1 MLAILAA
8 LSVLLLGGRSF
19 SLFAQSAN
27 PIQIENQNP
36 GTSSWLLSNV
46 ANNNEIEGYASLTS
60 VNAGD
65 QISFFVNTID
75 PNYTLTIYRLG
86 YYGGLGGRQMTQP
99 VTLGGIA
106 QPIPTP
112 DPTTGLAECQWVSPY
127 VFTVPSNWVSGMY
140 VVKLRQPIRKQRYIT
155 FVVRND
161 GRASDLMFQTSVSTY
176 QAYNAW
182 GGKSLYGYNSSNGT
196 PR

>member
-1 MLAILAA
+1 MLAVLAA
-8 LSVLLLGGRSF
+8 LFLVLIGGRSL

-36 GTSSWLLSNV
+36 GTNAWLITNT
-46 ANNNEIEGYASLTS
+46 ANNHEIEGYASLTS
-60 VNAGD
+60 VNAGG

-75 PNYTLTIYRLG
+75 PQYTLTVYRLG
-86 YYGGLGGRQMTQP
+86 YYGGLGGRRMTQP

-112 DPTTGLAECQWVSPY
+112 DPTYGIVECQWISPY
-127 VFTVPSNWVSGMY
+127 VLTVPSNWVSGVY
-140 VVKLRQPIRKQRYIT
+140 VVKLVGSQSGKQRYIT

-161 GRASDLMFQTSVSTY
+161 NRASDLIFKSAVTTY

-182 GGKSLYGYNSSNGT
+182 GGKSLF
-196 PR
+196 